1 MISPKIS
8 PLWTSHP
15 QEVEYQYNALGQ
27 TLTKFIAKINYRE
40 WWVGKQ
46 TSTPTFCLILTQISD
61 KHCHQGKYSQQ

>member
-27 TLTKFIAKINYRE
+27 TLTQVLAKLKYRE
-40 WWVGKQ
+40 WWEGKQ
-46 TSTPTFCLILTQISD
+46 TSSSNDL
-61 KHCHQGKYSQQ
+61 